1 VGIRSAALGYGADST
16 RQKFTGYEHDDETG
30 LDFAQARYYA
40 SVQGRFTSVDP
51 LMASATV
58 RNPQTWNR
66 YAYVLNNPLTL
77 VDPDG
82 TKEISVEDCKNDPKC
97 TTIKLNVIYDTNS
110 NKGKGLTPDQK
121 AKFEKQLIQHAKD
134 TYGVANVA
142 FDVSYQEGQLTNK
155 GVTAKIDAAAINVI
169 ATTQS
174 TITPEAGVSFIDK
187 NSGNAFSIVNIAH
200 PDTTDRLLSHE
211 ISHHLLGDT
220 LGSAFGGF
228 VGNYIANAFSEEIN
242 NNGIEHL
249 RRADGNLT
257 EANRFGVQYYKSTM
271 PYKYPLE
278 FHTPFTAG
286 ASKFQKYLNNHAANR
301 PRQ

>member
-1 VGIRSAALGYGADST
+1 MGIRSAALGYGADST

-30 LDFAQARYYA
+30 LDFAQARY
-40 SVQGRFTSVDP
+40 
-51 LMASATV
+51 
-58 RNPQTWNR
+58 PQTWNR

-200 PDTTDRLLSHE
+200 PDTTDRLLSH
-211 ISHHLLGDT
+211 S
-220 LGSAFGGF
+220 F
-228 VGNYIANAFSEEIN
+228 
-242 NNGIEHL
+242 
-249 RRADGNLT
+249 RRICGQLHCECFFRRN
-257 EANRFGVQYYKSTM
+257 K
-271 PYKYPLE
+271 
-278 FHTPFTAG
+278 
-286 ASKFQKYLNNHAANR
+286 
-301 PRQ
+301 